1 MKIELF
7 LDKILLYYD
16 EPQIFSAKDKILTN
30 YLVMLVDYE
39 NDAPMYVALPVSE
52 KKLALAME
60 GKLDI
65 RLAFSESELDCWYIV
80 KDFEDIKAWAQSANF
95 DTIPEVYLPEA
106 GLFLQNEQ
114 TPLVQEN
121 SEVLRTTFLKL

>member
-16 EPQIFSAKDKILTN
+16 EPQVFSAKDNISTN

-39 NDAPMYVALPVSE
+39 NDAPVYVALPVSE
-52 KKLALAME
+52 KKLQLVLE

-65 RLAFSESELDCWYIV
+65 RLAFMESELGCWYMI
-80 KDFEDIKAWAQSANF
+80 KGFEDTKVWAQSADF
-95 DTIPEVYLPEA
+95 EAMPETYLPEE
-106 GLFLQNEQ
+106 GLFLP
-114 TPLVQEN
+114 TKD
-121 SEVLRTTFLKL
+121 VLMDYSVIGA